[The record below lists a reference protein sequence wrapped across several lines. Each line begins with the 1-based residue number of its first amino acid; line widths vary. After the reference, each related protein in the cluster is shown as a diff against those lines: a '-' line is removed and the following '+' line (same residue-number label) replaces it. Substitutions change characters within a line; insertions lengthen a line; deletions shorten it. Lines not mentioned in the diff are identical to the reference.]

1 MGERP
6 LELQSL
12 ADVHSPEVVRRALSR
27 FRRRALFSV
36 LIAGLV
42 VTAAVMVLS
51 ARGPAGPVEKFAT
64 AEGADIAH
72 VIRDGDTRAAVL
84 RAARVDDSYFT
95 VHLVLMV
102 DELRPDDVVTVGS
115 AARGPALS
123 GGSLPGGDGCLQV
136 DVGDGG
142 NAREVW
148 ITAPA
153 GTASLDL
160 VVVGAPASGRA
171 GRAATT
177 VTPGETTEACGHE
190 FTGPG
195 VAEIDMKGAIELDM
209 QALGVPDE
217 IWRDER

>member
-1 MGERP
+1 MSERP

-12 ADVHSPEVVRRALSR
+12 ADVHSPEVVRRALKR
-27 FRRRALFSV
+27 FRRRVLFSL

-51 ARGPAGPVEKFAT
+51 ARGPAGLLEKFAT
-64 AEGADIAH
+64 AEGADVAD

-84 RAARVDDSYFT
+84 RAARVDDAYFT

-102 DELRPDDVVTVGS
+102 DDLRSDDVVAVGA
-115 AARGPALS
+115 AARGPAS
-123 GGSLPGGDGCLQV
+123 SWGSLPGGDGCLQV

-142 NAREVW
+142 SAREVW

-160 VVVGAPASGRA
+160 DVVAVPASGPA

-177 VTPGETTEACGHE
+177 VTLGETTEACGHE
-190 FTGPG
+190 FTEPG
-195 VAEIDMKGAIELDM
+195 VGEVERKGAIELDM
-209 QALGVPDE
+209 RTLDIPDE